1 LVKVASL
8 PQEYK
13 QVIAKSPFMPVKL
26 SRAISGGNFLNRMVY
41 WQGAWEISKVK
52 PFTGTGA
59 LTFGAIYPY
68 FITKLEGSFRPG
80 YIQKSPSHAHSLYF
94 QILSDH

>member
-1 LVKVASL
+1 MASL

-68 FITKLEGSFRPG
+68 FITKLEGSFRPV